1 LSRYRKVQDFKIFAP
16 NSAGS
21 PKMLRRATVETINSL
36 PNALRLLSLE
46 LDIGYLPTTVENFL
60 NFSLR
65 ESRDIVKES
74 LMASLL
80 NSYGSDKANFHDYHK
95 IYANLISPQKDSNP
109 VRVLEIGIG
118 TNSEGVLSNM
128 GKNHVGVGGSL
139 RAFRDFYETDC
150 VVGLDIDPASHF
162 REEGIRTFYVDQL
175 AEQSFDEI
183 LSLTEREGKF
193 DLIIDD
199 GLHSIDANLNTLR
212 LGLRM
217 LAPGGWLCIEDIRP
231 ELDPFWTLLIPTLR
245 DAGLE
250 SWLVRMQLGDVFVV
264 RNSGS
269 RFPKRT

>member
-1 LSRYRKVQDFKIFAP
+1 
-16 NSAGS
+16 
-21 PKMLRRATVETINSL
+21 MLRRATVETINSL

-46 LDIGYLPTTVENFL
+46 LDVGYFPTTVEDFL
-60 NFSLR
+60 NLSLK
-65 ESRDIVKES
+65 ETRDIVKES
-74 LMASLL
+74 LMSSLL
-80 NSYGSDKANFHDYHK
+80 NSYGSDKASFHDYHK
-95 IYANLISPQKDSNP
+95 IYANLISPQKVSNP

-118 TNSEGVLSNM
+118 TSSEGVLSNM

-139 RAFRDFYETDC
+139 RAFRDFYETDR
-150 VVGLDIDPASHF
+150 VVGLDIDPGSHF
-162 REEGIRTFYVDQL
+162 QEEGIRTFYVNQL
-175 AEQSFDEI
+175 VEQSFEEI
-183 LSLTEREGKF
+183 LSLAEREGKF

-231 ELDPFWTLLIPTLR
+231 ELDPLWTLLIPMLR

-269 RFPKRT
+269 RFPTRT